1 MARTLLAATMAIS
14 ALVAFV
20 RPADAHEDGS
30 LDEVALVADEAGV
43 SPVDLRGAVITLG
56 ITARAYMESVGELAP
71 PIPPVGQA
79 GAASISPPGAAS
91 VSTPPQASGFDR
103 RIDCLVRYESGGNP
117 NAVNRSSGAAGLLQF
132 LPSTWAGTPQGRAG
146 LSVFNPQAARAAA
159 AWMLAQGR
167 AREWVPVR
175 QGLC

>member
-20 RPADAHEDGS
+20 RPADAHEDGT
-30 LDEVALVADEAGV
+30 LDEVALVAAEAGV
-43 SPVDLRGAVITLG
+43 SPTDLRGAVNTLG
-56 ITARAYMESVGELAP
+56 VAARAYMESVGELVP
-71 PIPPVGQA
+71 PLPPADKA

-103 RIDCLVRYESGGNP
+103 RIECLIRYESGGNP
-117 NAVNRSSGAAGLLQF
+117 NAYNERSHASGLLQF

-159 AWMLAQGR
+159 AWMLTQGR
-167 AREWVPVR
+167 AREWTPVR
-175 QGLC
+175 MGLC

>member
-1 MARTLLAATMAIS
+1 MARTLIAATMAIS
-14 ALVAFV
+14 AMVAFV

-30 LDEVALVADEAGV
+30 IDEVALVAAEAGV
-43 SPVDLRGAVITLG
+43 SPTDLRGAVNSVG
-56 ITARAYMESVGELAP
+56 VAARAYMESVGELAP
-71 PIPPVGQA
+71 PIPPAGQA

-91 VSTPPQASGFDR
+91 VSDR
-103 RIDCLVRYESGGNP
+103 RIECLIRYESGGNP

-167 AREWVPVR
+167 AKEWVPVR